1 MTPDVMRALAI
12 SGSILIAVV
21 ILIVIISFVTI
32 RRSEVEMAEDAKQHG
47 GPAHH

>member
-21 ILIVIISFVTI
+21 LLIIVVTFVAV
-32 RRSEVEMAEDAKQHG
+32 RRGEGSTAEE
-47 GPAHH
+47 